1 LKEFNYQAVNLKFL
15 QYFAEW
21 KKNFVLSERLYVRIV
36 KRRGRNLMKDMKS
49 DEIRVLL
56 PLFID
61 EPAYLG

>member
-56 PLFID
+56 PL
-61 EPAYLG
+61 A